1 MIADKVKNQIFA
13 RSLERTNGIR
23 FEVDRKVESPVS
35 EIKKKTRIAAED
47 ISKNFRPSP
56 KLVL

>member
-23 FEVDRKVESPVS
+23 FELDRKVESPVS
-35 EIKKKTRIAAED
+35 EIKKKTRIAAGA
-47 ISKNFRPSP
+47 ISKIFKESP
-56 KLVL
+56 QLVL